1 MKNTKLNHLKT
12 KAIDLLKELIA
23 IPSFSKEE
31 HETANAIGNF
41 LNNESVEFSRIGNN
55 IMAFNLHFDENKPY
69 ILLNSHHDTVKP
81 NSGYTKNPFEALEEN
96 GKLYGLGSNDA
107 GGSLV
112 SLLASFLHFY
122 AKDIPYNLIFIASA
136 EEEISGKNG
145 ISSILEHIPNCELA
159 IVGEPTKM
167 QLAVAEKGLL
177 VIDAIAKG
185 KAGHAARN
193 EGENAIYKAMQDILK
208 IKDFKF
214 KKSSNYLGENKV
226 SATILKAGQQHNV
239 VPDSCEFTLDV
250 RVTDAYTLEEAFEEL
265 QSQLNA
271 KLLARSF
278 RLQSSFLP
286 ENHKMME
293 VAEELRL
300 QKYGSPTLSDQALIP
315 FDSVKI
321 GPGDSARSHTADEF
335 IELKE
340 IEDGIEIYI
349 QLIEKYMNHQ
359 KIKK

>member
-1 MKNTKLNHLKT
+1 M
-12 KAIDLLKELIA
+12 KAINLLKELIA

-31 HETANAIGNF
+31 HKTANAIGNF
-41 LNNESVEFSRIGNN
+41 LNRESIEFTRIGNN
-55 IMAFNLHFDENKPY
+55 IIAFNLHFDDQNPS

-81 NSGYTKNPFEALEEN
+81 NDGYTNNPFEAIEQN

-107 GGSLV
+107 GGPLV

-122 AKDIPYNLIFIASA
+122 AKEIPYNLIFIASA

-145 ISSILEHIPNCELA
+145 ISSVLEHIPKCELA
-159 IVGEPTKM
+159 IVGEPTQMK
-167 QLAVAEKGLL
+167 LAVAEKGLL

-193 EGENAIYKAMQDILK
+193 EGENAIYKAMEDILK
-208 IKDFKF
+208 IKNFKF

-226 SATILKAGQQHNV
+226 SATVITAGQQHNV
-239 VPDSCEFTLDV
+239 VPESCHFTVDV
-250 RVTDAYTLEEAFEEL
+250 RVTDAYSLEEAFEEL
-265 QSQLNA
+265 KSQLDA
-271 KLLARSF
+271 TLTARSF
-278 RLQSSFLP
+278 RLQSSFIADG
-286 ENHKMME
+286 HKMME
-293 VAEELRL
+293 VAKSLGL
-300 QKYGSPTLSDQALIP
+300 PKYGSPTLSDQALIP

-340 IEDGIEIYI
+340 IEDGIETYI
-349 QLIEKYMNHQ
+349 QILEKYMNHQ
-359 KIKK
+359 KIEK